1 VHCKEVGDFSED
13 QLREYKGRLDNSWIM
28 ADMKKYDG
36 AVPLLERNPKMLTKY
51 PQVADRM
58 LDEFFRVDGNS
69 KWQKQLNIVNMIRK
83 EGAIRMGWDT
93 MKALWTMK

>member
-1 VHCKEVGDFSED
+1 
-13 QLREYKGRLDNSWIM
+13 
-28 ADMKKYDG
+28 
-36 AVPLLERNPKMLTKY
+36 MLTKY